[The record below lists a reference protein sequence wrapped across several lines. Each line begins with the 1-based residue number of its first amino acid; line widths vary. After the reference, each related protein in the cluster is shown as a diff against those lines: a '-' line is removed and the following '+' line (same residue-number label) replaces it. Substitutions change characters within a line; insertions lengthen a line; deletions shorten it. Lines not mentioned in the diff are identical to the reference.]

1 MKNKA
6 NFINREKIEGYV
18 YSTGS
23 GFNQLSTRTAGEK
36 AKNPGAEYIAGDLD
50 IAVDEN
56 GLNVITVHYSYVT
69 PQTKKGTPNGTYAT
83 LKKIIDS
90 PDRTWL
96 TGGKD
101 NAIKVQCTGVAIAVN
116 DFIASD
122 GSKVAALRN
131 ENGFCNIVNDL
142 GPEADRNT
150 FMTDMLIAK
159 VTHVDANEERG
170 IKDDFTRV
178 SGCIFGYGAEIPTLI
193 PATFVVRNPGG
204 MNYFEDLEVTQKDP
218 VFTKVWGRI
227 NCMTIRTER
236 VEESA
241 WGEAM
246 VTPSEKKSRE
256 YVITGTAKIPYEFG
270 NKDVLTAEDVNKMNQ
285 NRQIKL
291 AEIESRFKENQ
302 KNTATTSS
310 FPTESVP
317 VASGDFNFDMSNW

>member
-1 MKNKA
+1 M
-6 NFINREKIEGYV
+6 
-18 YSTGS
+18 
-23 GFNQLSTRTAGEK
+23 
-36 AKNPGAEYIAGDLD
+36 
-50 IAVDEN
+50 
-56 GLNVITVHYSYVT
+56 
-69 PQTKKGTPNGTYAT
+69 
-83 LKKIIDS
+83 
-90 PDRTWL
+90 
-96 TGGKD
+96 
-101 NAIKVQCTGVAIAVN
+101 
-116 DFIASD
+116 ASD

-218 VFTKVWGRI
+218 IFTKVWGRI

-256 YVITGTAKIPYEFG
+256 YVITGTAKIPYDFG
-270 NKDVLTAEDVNKMNQ
+270 NNDVLTAEDVNKMNQ

-291 AEIESRFKENQ
+291 AEVESRFKENQ
-302 KNTATTSS
+302 KNTTTTSS